1 MSVYFVTSNYSFS
14 GAKVRLFLKNAS
26 IFDFLAFWRRN
37 HPSSSYSSYLYTFKT
52 NPMET
57 TEKKLFLLD
66 AYALIYRAF
75 FAMSKNPRLNSK
87 GVNTSAVM
95 GFLNS
100 LYEILQKE
108 KPSHIGVAF
117 DVAGTAQRQA
127 EYSEY
132 KANREKMPD
141 DLRDAIPYIIRLIE
155 GFNIPVY
162 GVEGYEADDVIGTLA
177 KKAEQQ
183 GFLTYMMTPD
193 KDFGQLV
200 TDKILL
206 YKPAKFGEP
215 AQVWGPKEVCERYG
229 IQEPKQLIDIL
240 GLWGDAA
247 DNIPGIPGIG
257 EKTAAQLVGK
267 YGSVENLIAHADEL
281 KGKQKENVV
290 NFAEQGLMSKSLAT
304 INLEV
309 PVEFNE
315 EELKA
320 KEPDVPMLMALFEEL
335 EFRTFA
341 KRFLED
347 YKTKQSTLDGP
358 STLRQA
364 QGSGTLASPSLRG
377 TKQSRE
383 VTEGSQQNDLFS
395 TEATSPSGQFD
406 LFNQGDNSG
415 LLEFS
420 DKDSAK
426 TVAHNY
432 QLVESDADI
441 QALVGLLSKQKQF
454 VFDTETTNIDVYS
467 AELVGLSFAIKAH
480 EAWYLS
486 MPADQEECQK
496 KLELLRPLFE
506 DESIL
511 KIGQNL
517 KYDISMLAQYGI
529 SVKGKLFDTM
539 LAHYLLE
546 PEQRHNMDYL
556 AEVYLNYI
564 TIPIEDLI
572 GKGRQQKTMREVP
585 VNLVKE
591 YAAEDAD
598 ITLQLYEKLLPLLK
612 ENGVEKLFYE
622 IEMPLVPVLSR
633 MEANGVRIDTENL
646 LQISEAFGVEIH
658 KIEEEIY
665 NAAGM
670 PFNIASPKQL
680 GEVLFEK
687 LRIDEKAKKT
697 KTGQYATGEDVLQ
710 KLSHKHPIIQ
720 LILDYR
726 SFTKLKSTYLDALP
740 ALVNP
745 KDGLIHT
752 SYNQA
757 VTATGRLSSNNPNLQ
772 NIPVRTEKGREIR
785 RAFVPR
791 SPQYTLLAADY
802 SQIELRIIAHLSQ
815 DPAMM
820 ADFNLGHDIH
830 AATAAKVFHV
840 PMDQVTKEQRSRAKA
855 VNFGIIYGMSAFGL
869 AERMELSRSEAADII
884 KKYFE
889 EYAGIK
895 EYMNRSIALARER
908 GYAET
913 ILGRRRYLRDINGAN
928 SVVRGFAERNAINA
942 PIQGSSADMIKIA
955 MIGIHEEL
963 ERLKMQSKMILQV
976 HDELVFD
983 AHLDEL
989 DALKAIVQDKMVNAL
1004 PLSVPVVVEMN
1015 TGANWLE
1022 AH

>member
-1 MSVYFVTSNYSFS
+1 
-14 GAKVRLFLKNAS
+14 
-26 IFDFLAFWRRN
+26 
-37 HPSSSYSSYLYTFKT
+37 
-52 NPMET
+52 MET
-57 TEKKLFLLD
+57 SEKKLFLLD

-75 FAMSKNPRLNSK
+75 FAMSKNPRMNSK

-108 KPSHIGVAF
+108 KPTHIGVAF

-141 DLRDAIPYIIRLIE
+141 DLRDSIPYIIRLIE
-155 GFNIPVY
+155 AFNIPVY
-162 GVEGYEADDVIGTLA
+162 GVEGYEADDVIGTLS

-183 GFLTYMMTPD
+183 GFITYMMTPD

-257 EKTAAQLVGK
+257 EKTAAQLVGQ

-281 KGKQKENVV
+281 KGKQKENVI
-290 NFAEQGLMSKSLAT
+290 NFAEQGLMSKALAT

-320 KEPDVPMLMALFEEL
+320 KEPDVPALMALFEEL
-335 EFRTFA
+335 EFKTFA

-347 YKTKQSTLDGP
+347 YKTKQSSWVGP

-383 VTEGSQQNDLFS
+383 TAGSQTPDLFS
-395 TEATSPSGQFD
+395 TSTPSGELD
-406 LFNQGDNSG
+406 LFHQGDNDG

-426 TVAHNY
+426 TVTHDY
-432 QLVESDADI
+432 QLVETEADI
-441 QALVGLLSKQKQF
+441 KALVELLSKQKQF

-467 AELVGLSFAIKAH
+467 AELVGASFAIKAH
-480 EAWYLS
+480 EAWYLP
-486 MPADQEECQK
+486 MPAEREACQR

-506 DESIL
+506 DESLL

-529 SVKGKLFDTM
+529 NVKGKMFDTM
-539 LAHYLLE
+539 LAHYLIE

-556 AEVYLNYI
+556 AEVYLNYL

-585 VNLVKE
+585 VELVKE

-633 MEANGVRIDTENL
+633 MEANGVKIDTENL
-646 LQISEAFGVEIH
+646 QLISEEFGGEIH
-658 KIEEEIY
+658 KIEEQIY
-665 NAAGM
+665 QAART

-680 GEVLFEK
+680 GEILFER
-687 LRIDEKAKKT
+687 LHIDEKAKKT

-720 LILDYR
+720 MILDYR
-726 SFTKLKSTYLDALP
+726 SLTKLKSTYLDALP

-791 SPQYTLLAADY
+791 SQQYTLLAADY

-815 DPAMM
+815 DPAMV

-913 ILGRRRYLRDINGAN
+913 ILGRRRYLRDINGSN

-955 MIGIHEEL
+955 MIGIHQEL

-1004 PLSVPVVVEMN
+1004 PLSVPIVVEMN

>member
-1 MSVYFVTSNYSFS
+1 M
-14 GAKVRLFLKNAS
+14 
-26 IFDFLAFWRRN
+26 
-37 HPSSSYSSYLYTFKT
+37 
-52 NPMET
+52 
-57 TEKKLFLLD
+57 
-66 AYALIYRAF
+66 
-75 FAMSKNPRLNSK
+75 
-87 GVNTSAVM
+87 
-95 GFLNS
+95 
-100 LYEILQKE
+100 
-108 KPSHIGVAF
+108 
-117 DVAGTAQRQA
+117 
-127 EYSEY
+127 
-132 KANREKMPD
+132 
-141 DLRDAIPYIIRLIE
+141 
-155 GFNIPVY
+155 
-162 GVEGYEADDVIGTLA
+162 
-177 KKAEQQ
+177 
-183 GFLTYMMTPD
+183 
-193 KDFGQLV
+193 
-200 TDKILL
+200 
-206 YKPAKFGEP
+206 
-215 AQVWGPKEVCERYG
+215 
-229 IQEPKQLIDIL
+229 
-240 GLWGDAA
+240 
-247 DNIPGIPGIG
+247 
-257 EKTAAQLVGK
+257 
-267 YGSVENLIAHADEL
+267 
-281 KGKQKENVV
+281 
-290 NFAEQGLMSKSLAT
+290 
-304 INLEV
+304 
-309 PVEFNE
+309 
-315 EELKA
+315 
-320 KEPDVPMLMALFEEL
+320 
-335 EFRTFA
+335 
-341 KRFLED
+341 
-347 YKTKQSTLDGP
+347 
-358 STLRQA
+358 
-364 QGSGTLASPSLRG
+364 
-377 TKQSRE
+377 
-383 VTEGSQQNDLFS
+383 
-395 TEATSPSGQFD
+395 
-406 LFNQGDNSG
+406 
-415 LLEFS
+415 EFS

-426 TVAHNY
+426 TVPHDY
-432 QLVESDADI
+432 KLVENDADI
-441 QALVGLLSKQKQF
+441 KSLVDLLCKQKQF

-486 MPADQEECQK
+486 MPAEREACQK

-506 DESIL
+506 NEGIQ

-529 SVKGKLFDTM
+529 SVKGPMFDTM

-556 AEVYLNYI
+556 AEVYLNYL

-585 VNLVKE
+585 VEQVKE

-598 ITLQLYEKLLPLLK
+598 ITLQLYEKLMPLLK

-633 MEANGVRIDTENL
+633 MEANGVKIDTENL
-646 LQISEAFGVEIH
+646 QQISEEFGKEIR
-658 KIEEEIY
+658 KIEEQIY
-665 NAAGM
+665 QAAGT

-680 GEVLFEK
+680 GEILFEK
-687 LRIDEKAKKT
+687 LKIDEKAKKT

-720 LILDYR
+720 MILDYR

-815 DPAMM
+815 DPAMVN
-820 ADFNLGHDIH
+820 DFNLGHDIH

-840 PMDQVTKEQRSRAKA
+840 PMEQVTKEQRSRAKA

-955 MIGIHEEL
+955 MIGIHQEL

-989 DALKAIVQDKMVNAL
+989 DTLKAIVNDKMVNAL

-1015 TGANWLE
+1015 TGSNWLE

>member
-1 MSVYFVTSNYSFS
+1 
-14 GAKVRLFLKNAS
+14 
-26 IFDFLAFWRRN
+26 
-37 HPSSSYSSYLYTFKT
+37 
-52 NPMET
+52 MET
-57 TEKKLFLLD
+57 PKKKLFLLD

-75 FAMSKNPRLNSK
+75 FAMSKNPRMNSK
-87 GVNTSAVM
+87 GLNTSAVM

-108 KPSHIGVAF
+108 KPTHIGVAF

-155 GFNIPVY
+155 AFNIPVY
-162 GVEGYEADDVIGTLA
+162 GVEGYEADDVIGTLS

-183 GFLTYMMTPD
+183 GFTTYMMTPD

-257 EKTAAQLVGK
+257 EKTAAQLVQK

-290 NFAEQGLMSKSLAT
+290 NFAEQGLMSKMLAT

-309 PVEFNE
+309 PVDFNE

-320 KEPDVPMLMALFEEL
+320 KEPDVPALMALFEEL

-347 YKTKQSTLDGP
+347 YKGKQSTLDGP
-358 STLRQA
+358 ST
-364 QGSGTLASPSLRG
+364 GSGTSASPSLRG
-377 TKQSRE
+377 TKQSR
-383 VTEGSQQNDLFS
+383 VTAESQTPDLFS
-395 TEATSPSGQFD
+395 TSTPSGELD
-406 LFNQGDNSG
+406 LFHQNDNSG
-415 LLEFS
+415 MLEFS

-426 TVAHNY
+426 TVAHDY
-432 QLVESDADI
+432 KLVETEEDI
-441 QALVGLLSKQKQF
+441 KALVELLSKQKQF

-486 MPADQEECQK
+486 MPVEREECQK

-506 DESIL
+506 NESIL

-529 SVKGKLFDTM
+529 SVRGKMFDTM

-585 VNLVKE
+585 VELVKE

-633 MEANGVRIDTENL
+633 MEANGVKIDTENL
-646 LQISEAFGVEIH
+646 HQISEEFGGEIR
-658 KIEEEIY
+658 KIEEQIY
-665 NAAGM
+665 EAAGT

-680 GEVLFEK
+680 GEILFEK
-687 LRIDEKAKKT
+687 LKIDEKAKKT

-720 LILDYR
+720 MILDYR

-791 SPQYTLLAADY
+791 SKAYTLLAADY

-815 DPAMM
+815 DPAMVN
-820 ADFNLGHDIH
+820 DFNLGHDIH

-840 PMDQVTKEQRSRAKA
+840 PMEQVTKEQRSRAKA

-895 EYMNRSIALARER
+895 EYMNRSIALAREH

-955 MIGIHEEL
+955 MIGIHQEMQ
-963 ERLKMQSKMILQV
+963 RLKMQSKMILQV

-989 DALKAIVQDKMVNAL
+989 DALKNIVNDKMVNAL

>member
-1 MSVYFVTSNYSFS
+1 
-14 GAKVRLFLKNAS
+14 
-26 IFDFLAFWRRN
+26 
-37 HPSSSYSSYLYTFKT
+37 
-52 NPMET
+52 MET

-75 FAMSKNPRLNSK
+75 FAMNKNPRMTSK
-87 GVNTSAVM
+87 GLNTSAVM

-100 LYEILQKE
+100 LYEILKNE
-108 KPSHIGVAF
+108 KPTHIGVAF

-141 DLRDAIPYIIRLIE
+141 DLRESIPYIIRLIE
-155 GFNIPVY
+155 AFNIPIY
-162 GVEGYEADDVIGTLA
+162 GVEGYEADDVIGTLS

-183 GFLTYMMTPD
+183 GFITYMMTPD

-200 TDKILL
+200 TDKVLL

-257 EKTAAQLVGK
+257 EKTAAQLVQK

-281 KGKQKENVV
+281 KGKQKENVI
-290 NFAEQGLMSKSLAT
+290 NFAEQGMMSKMLAT

-309 PVEFNE
+309 PVEFDE
-315 EELKA
+315 KELKA
-320 KEPDVPMLMALFEEL
+320 KEPDLPALMALFEEL
-335 EFRTFA
+335 EFKTFA
-341 KRFLED
+341 KRFLDD
-347 YKTKQSTLDGP
+347 YKKRGGIDSPLPP
-358 STLRQA
+358 SQRGNAKRPNTDTETIVRQ
-364 QGSGTLASPSLRG
+364 ASPSERG
-377 TKQSRE
+377 AG
-383 VTEGSQQNDLFS
+383 GSQTPDLFS
-395 TEATSPSGQFD
+395 SETPSISGQID
-406 LFNQGDNSG
+406 LFGQGENEG
-415 LLEFS
+415 NLLDFS
-420 DKDSAK
+420 DKNSAK
-426 TVAHNY
+426 TVQHDY
-432 QLVESDADI
+432 KLVETDEDI
-441 QALVGLLSKQKQF
+441 KALVEQLSKQKQF
-454 VFDTETTNIDVYS
+454 VFDTETTNVDVYS
-467 AELVGLSFAIKAH
+467 AELVGVSFAIKSH
-480 EAWYLS
+480 EAWYLP
-486 MPADQEECQK
+486 MPAEREACQK

-506 DESIL
+506 DETIL

-529 SVKGKLFDTM
+529 NVKGKMFDTM

-585 VNLVKE
+585 VETVKE

-633 MEANGVRIDTENL
+633 MEANGVKIDTQNL
-646 LQISEAFGVEIH
+646 QQISDEFGGEIQ

-665 NAAGM
+665 ALAGT

-687 LRIDEKAKKT
+687 LKIDEKAKKT
-697 KTGQYATGEDVLQ
+697 KTGQYATGEEVLQ
-710 KLSHKHPIIQ
+710 KLLHKHPIIQ
-720 LILDYR
+720 KILDYR

-772 NIPVRTEKGREIR
+772 NIPVRTAQGREIR

-815 DPAMM
+815 DPAMVN
-820 ADFNLGHDIH
+820 DFNLGHDIH
-830 AATAAKVFHV
+830 AATAAKVFHM
-840 PMDQVTKEQRSRAKA
+840 PMNEVTKEQRSRAKA

-955 MIGIHEEL
+955 MIGIHKEMQRL
-963 ERLKMQSKMILQV
+963 EMQSKMMLQV

-989 DALKAIVQDKMVNAL
+989 DALKAIVNDKMVNAL

-1015 TGANWLE
+1015 TGSNWLE

>member
-1 MSVYFVTSNYSFS
+1 
-14 GAKVRLFLKNAS
+14 
-26 IFDFLAFWRRN
+26 
-37 HPSSSYSSYLYTFKT
+37 
-52 NPMET
+52 MET

-75 FAMSKNPRLNSK
+75 FAMSKNPRMNSK
-87 GVNTSAVM
+87 GLNTSAVM

-108 KPSHIGVAF
+108 KPTHIGVAF
-117 DVAGTAQRQA
+117 DVSGTAQRQA

-141 DLRDAIPYIIRLIE
+141 DLRDSIPYIIRLIE
-155 GFNIPVY
+155 AFNIPVY
-162 GVEGYEADDVIGTLA
+162 GVEGYEADDVIGTLS

-183 GFLTYMMTPD
+183 GFITYMMTPD

-257 EKTAAQLVGK
+257 EKTAAQLVQK

-281 KGKQKENVV
+281 KGKQKENVI
-290 NFAEQGLMSKSLAT
+290 NFAEQGLMSKALAT

-309 PVEFNE
+309 PVEFSE

-320 KEPDVPMLMALFEEL
+320 KEPDVPALMALFEEL
-335 EFRTFA
+335 EFKTFA

-347 YKTKQSTLDGP
+347 YKKTHGDVPQAETPTPKP
-358 STLRQA
+358 SA
-364 QGSGTLASPSLRG
+364 P
-377 TKQSRE
+377 
-383 VTEGSQQNDLFS
+383 NLFS
-395 TEATSPSGQFD
+395 TTTPSSEFD
-406 LFNQGDNSG
+406 LFHQGDNSG

-426 TVAHNY
+426 TVPHDY
-432 QLVESDADI
+432 KLVENDADI
-441 QALVGLLSKQKQF
+441 KSLVDLLCKQKQF

-486 MPADQEECQK
+486 MPAEREACQK

-506 DESIL
+506 NEGIQ

-529 SVKGKLFDTM
+529 SVKGPMFDTM

-556 AEVYLNYI
+556 AEVYLNYL

-572 GKGRQQKTMREVP
+572 GKGRQQRTMREVP
-585 VNLVKE
+585 VEQVKE

-598 ITLQLYEKLLPLLK
+598 ITLQLYEKLMPLLK

-633 MEANGVRIDTENL
+633 MEANGVKIDTENL
-646 LQISEAFGVEIH
+646 QQISEEFGKEIR
-658 KIEEEIY
+658 KIEEQIY
-665 NAAGM
+665 QAAGT

-680 GEVLFEK
+680 GEILFEK
-687 LRIDEKAKKT
+687 LKIDEKAKKT

-720 LILDYR
+720 MILDYR

-815 DPAMM
+815 DPAMVN
-820 ADFNLGHDIH
+820 DFNLGHDIH

-840 PMDQVTKEQRSRAKA
+840 PMEQVTKEQRSRAKA

-955 MIGIHEEL
+955 MIGIHQEL

-989 DALKAIVQDKMVNAL
+989 DTLKAIVNDKMVNAL

-1015 TGANWLE
+1015 TGSNWLE

>member
-1 MSVYFVTSNYSFS
+1 
-14 GAKVRLFLKNAS
+14 
-26 IFDFLAFWRRN
+26 
-37 HPSSSYSSYLYTFKT
+37 
-52 NPMET
+52 MET

-75 FAMSKNPRLNSK
+75 FALSKNPRMNSK

-117 DVAGTAQRQA
+117 DVSGTAQRQA

-141 DLRDAIPYIIRLIE
+141 DLRDSIPYIIRLIE

-162 GVEGYEADDVIGTLA
+162 GVEGYEADDVIGTLS

-183 GFLTYMMTPD
+183 GFTTYMMTPD

-206 YKPAKFGEP
+206 YKPAKFGGP
-215 AQVWGPKEVCERYG
+215 AQIWGPKEVCERYG
-229 IQEPKQLIDIL
+229 IKEPKQLIDIL
-240 GLWGDAA
+240 GLWGDAS

-257 EKTAAQLVGK
+257 EKTAAVLVGQ

-281 KGKQKENVV
+281 KGKQKENVI
-290 NFAEQGLMSKSLAT
+290 NFAEQGLMSKALAT

-320 KEPDVPMLMALFEEL
+320 KEPDVPALMALFEEL
-335 EFRTFA
+335 EFKTFA
-341 KRFLED
+341 KRFLEE
-347 YKTKQSTLDGP
+347 YKGKHLVDSSLPP
-358 STLRQA
+358 SQ
-364 QGSGTLASPSLRG
+364 RG
-377 TKQSRE
+377 TGQPTGASG
-383 VTEGSQQNDLFS
+383 GSQPNTPDLFS
-395 TEATSPSGQFD
+395 TPTPTGEFD
-406 LFNQGDNSG
+406 LFHQGDNSG

-426 TVAHNY
+426 TVPHDY
-432 QLVESDADI
+432 KLVETEADI
-441 QALVGLLSKQKQF
+441 KALVELLSQQQQF

-467 AELVGLSFAIKAH
+467 AELVGVSFAIKAH
-480 EAWYLS
+480 EAWYLP
-486 MPADQEECQK
+486 MPAEREACQT

-506 DESIL
+506 NESIL

-517 KYDISMLAQYGI
+517 KYDISMLAQYGV
-529 SVKGKLFDTM
+529 SVKGKMFDTM

-556 AEVYLNYI
+556 AEVYLNYL

-585 VNLVKE
+585 VELVKE

-633 MEANGVRIDTENL
+633 MEANGVKIDTENL
-646 LQISEAFGVEIH
+646 QQISEAFGMEIQ
-658 KIEEEIY
+658 KIEEQIY
-665 NAAGM
+665 QAAGT

-680 GEVLFEK
+680 GEVLFER

-720 LILDYR
+720 MILDYR

-791 SPQYTLLAADY
+791 SEAYTLLAADY

-815 DPAMM
+815 DPAMV

-840 PMDQVTKEQRSRAKA
+840 PMEQVTKEQRSRAKA

-955 MIGIHEEL
+955 MIGIHQEL
-963 ERLKMQSKMILQV
+963 EHLKMQSKMILQV

-989 DALKAIVQDKMVNAL
+989 DTLKAIVNDKMVNAL

>member
-1 MSVYFVTSNYSFS
+1 
-14 GAKVRLFLKNAS
+14 
-26 IFDFLAFWRRN
+26 
-37 HPSSSYSSYLYTFKT
+37 
-52 NPMET
+52 MET

-75 FAMSKNPRLNSK
+75 FAMSKNPRMNSK

-108 KPSHIGVAF
+108 KPTHIGVAF

-155 GFNIPVY
+155 AFNIPVY
-162 GVEGYEADDVIGTLA
+162 GVEGYEADDVIGTLS
-177 KKAEQQ
+177 KKAEKQ
-183 GFLTYMMTPD
+183 GFTTYMMTPD

-229 IQEPKQLIDIL
+229 IQDPTQLIDIL

-257 EKTAAQLVGK
+257 EKTAAILVGK

-281 KGKQKENVV
+281 KGKQKENVI
-290 NFAEQGLMSKSLAT
+290 NFAEQGLMSKALAT

-309 PVEFNE
+309 PVKFDE

-320 KEPDVPMLMALFEEL
+320 KDPDVPALMALFEEL

-347 YKTKQSTLDGP
+347 YKGKHGVDSPLPP
-358 STLRQA
+358 SQRGKLETQL
-364 QGSGTLASPSLRG
+364 PSSQRG
-377 TKQSRE
+377 TQPTSQ
-383 VTEGSQQNDLFS
+383 VGGSQSSDLFS
-395 TEATSPSGQFD
+395 SSGELD
-406 LFNQGDNSG
+406 LFHQGDNSG

-426 TVAHNY
+426 TIAHDY
-432 QLVESDADI
+432 KLVEADADI
-441 QALVGLLSKQKQF
+441 KALVALLSKQQQF

-467 AELVGLSFAIKAH
+467 AELVGVSFAIKAH

-486 MPADQEECQK
+486 MPAEREACQK

-506 DESIL
+506 NENIL

-529 SVKGKLFDTM
+529 AVKGKMFDTM

-556 AEVYLNYI
+556 AEVYLNYL

-585 VNLVKE
+585 VELVKE

-598 ITLQLYEKLLPLLK
+598 ITLQLYEKLMPLLK

-633 MEANGVRIDTENL
+633 MEANGVKIDTENL
-646 LQISEAFGVEIH
+646 QQISEAFGFEIR

-665 NAAGM
+665 KAAGT

-680 GEVLFEK
+680 GEILFER

-710 KLSHKHPIIQ
+710 KLSHKHPIINM
-720 LILDYR
+720 ILDYR
-726 SFTKLKSTYLDALP
+726 SLTKLKSTYLDALP

-815 DPAMM
+815 DPAMV

-884 KKYFE
+884 RKYFE

-955 MIGIHEEL
+955 MIGIHQEL

>member
-1 MSVYFVTSNYSFS
+1 M
-14 GAKVRLFLKNAS
+14 A
-26 IFDFLAFWRRN
+26 
-37 HPSSSYSSYLYTFKT
+37 YSSQFKFFFVFLHHKN
-52 NPMET
+52 NPMENN
-57 TEKKLFLLD
+57 EKRLFLLD

-75 FAMSKNPRLNSK
+75 FALNKNPRLNSK

-100 LYEILQKE
+100 LYEILKNE
-108 KPSHIGVAF
+108 KPTHIGVAF
-117 DVAGTAQRQA
+117 DVAGTEQRQA

-155 GFNIPVY
+155 AFNIPIY
-162 GVEGYEADDVIGTLA
+162 GVEGYEADDVIGTMS
-177 KKAEQQ
+177 KMAEKQ
-183 GFLTYMMTPD
+183 GFTTYMMTPD

-200 TDKILL
+200 TDKVLL

-215 AQVWGPKEVCERYG
+215 AQIWGPKEVCERYG

-257 EKTAAQLVGK
+257 EKTAAILVGK

-281 KGKQKENVV
+281 KGKQKENVIE
-290 NFAEQGLMSKSLAT
+290 FAGQGLMSKALAT
-304 INLEV
+304 INLEA
-309 PVEFNE
+309 PVEFDE

-320 KEPDVPMLMALFEEL
+320 KEPDLPALMALFEEL
-335 EFRTFA
+335 EFKTFA

-347 YKTKQSTLDGP
+347 YKKTHDDASSSLRGGTTKQSSET
-358 STLRQA
+358 T
-364 QGSGTLASPSLRG
+364 GSP
-377 TKQSRE
+377 
-383 VTEGSQQNDLFS
+383 DLFS
-395 TEATSPSGQFD
+395 NETPSASGQFD
-406 LFNQGDNSG
+406 LFNQGGDTG
-415 LLEFS
+415 DLLAFS

-426 TVAHNY
+426 TVKHDY
-432 QLVESDADI
+432 KLVESENDI
-441 QALVGLLSKQKQF
+441 KALVELLSKQPQF

-480 EAWYLS
+480 EAWYLP
-486 MPADQEECQK
+486 MPANQEECQQ

-506 DESIL
+506 NESIL

-529 SVKGKLFDTM
+529 SVKGKMFDTM

-572 GKGRQQKTMREVP
+572 GKGRMQKTMREVP
-585 VNLVKE
+585 VSLVKE

-633 MEANGVRIDTENL
+633 MEANGVKIDTENL
-646 LQISEAFGVEIH
+646 KQISEEFGGEIH

-665 NAAGM
+665 NLAGT

-680 GEVLFEK
+680 GEILFEK
-687 LRIDEKAKKT
+687 LKIDEKAKKT

-710 KLSHKHPIIQ
+710 KLLHKHAIVQ
-720 LILDYR
+720 KILDYR

-791 SPQYTLLAADY
+791 SEAYTLLAADY

-815 DPAMM
+815 DPAMV

-840 PMDQVTKEQRSRAKA
+840 PMEQVTKEQRSRAKA

-895 EYMNRSIALARER
+895 EYMNRSIVLARER

-913 ILGRRRYLRDINGAN
+913 ILGRRRYLRDINGSN

-963 ERLKMQSKMILQV
+963 QRLKMQSKMILQV

-989 DALKAIVQDKMVNAL
+989 DALKAIVQGKMVNAL

>member
-1 MSVYFVTSNYSFS
+1 
-14 GAKVRLFLKNAS
+14 
-26 IFDFLAFWRRN
+26 
-37 HPSSSYSSYLYTFKT
+37 
-52 NPMET
+52 
-57 TEKKLFLLD
+57 
-66 AYALIYRAF
+66 
-75 FAMSKNPRLNSK
+75 
-87 GVNTSAVM
+87 
-95 GFLNS
+95 
-100 LYEILQKE
+100 
-108 KPSHIGVAF
+108 
-117 DVAGTAQRQA
+117 
-127 EYSEY
+127 
-132 KANREKMPD
+132 MPD

-155 GFNIPVY
+155 AFNIPVY

-200 TDKILL
+200 TNKILL

-215 AQVWGPKEVCERYG
+215 AQIWGPKEVCERYG

-267 YGSVENLIAHADEL
+267 YGSVENLIAHVDEL
-281 KGKQKENVV
+281 KGKQKENVI

-320 KEPDVPMLMALFEEL
+320 KEPDVPALMALFEEL

-347 YKTKQSTLDGP
+347 YKGKQSTLDGP

-364 QGSGTLASPSLRG
+364 QGSGTSALPSLRG

-383 VTEGSQQNDLFS
+383 TAESQTPDLFS
-395 TEATSPSGQFD
+395 TSTPSGEFD
-406 LFNQGDNSG
+406 LFNQGDNNG
-415 LLEFS
+415 ILEFS

-426 TVAHNY
+426 TVKHDY
-432 QLVESDADI
+432 KLVETEADI
-441 QALVGLLSKQKQF
+441 QALVALLSKQKQF

-467 AELVGLSFAIKAH
+467 AELVGLSFAIKAQ

-486 MPADQEECQK
+486 MPAEREACQK
-496 KLELLRPLFE
+496 KLELLCPLFE
-506 DESIL
+506 NESIL

-517 KYDISMLAQYGI
+517 KYDISMLAEYGI

-585 VNLVKE
+585 VELVKE

-646 LQISEAFGVEIH
+646 QQISEAFGVEIH

-665 NAAGM
+665 KAAGM

-680 GEVLFEK
+680 GEILFER

-720 LILDYR
+720 MILDYR

-791 SPQYTLLAADY
+791 SPEYTLLAADY

-815 DPAMM
+815 DPAMVN
-820 ADFNLGHDIH
+820 DFNLGHDIH

-1004 PLSVPVVVEMN
+1004 PLSVPVIVEMN

>member
-1 MSVYFVTSNYSFS
+1 
-14 GAKVRLFLKNAS
+14 
-26 IFDFLAFWRRN
+26 
-37 HPSSSYSSYLYTFKT
+37 
-52 NPMET
+52 MET

-75 FAMSKNPRLNSK
+75 FALSKNPRMNSK

-117 DVAGTAQRQA
+117 DVSGTAQRQA

-141 DLRDAIPYIIRLIE
+141 DLRDSIPYIISLIE

-162 GVEGYEADDVIGTLA
+162 GVEGYEADDVIGTLS

-183 GFLTYMMTPD
+183 GFTTYMMTPD

-215 AQVWGPKEVCERYG
+215 AQIWGPREVCERYG
-229 IQEPKQLIDIL
+229 IKEPKQLIDIL
-240 GLWGDAA
+240 GLWGDAS

-257 EKTAAQLVGK
+257 EKTAAALVGQ

-281 KGKQKENVV
+281 KGKQKENVI
-290 NFAEQGLMSKSLAT
+290 NFAEQGLMSKALAT

-320 KEPDVPMLMALFEEL
+320 KEPDVPALMALFEEL
-335 EFRTFA
+335 EFKTFA
-341 KRFLED
+341 KRFLEE
-347 YKTKQSTLDGP
+347 YKGKHLVDSPLPP
-358 STLRQA
+358 SQ
-364 QGSGTLASPSLRG
+364 RG
-377 TKQSRE
+377 TGQPTGASG
-383 VTEGSQQNDLFS
+383 GSQPHTLDLFS
-395 TEATSPSGQFD
+395 TPTLTGEFD
-406 LFNQGDNSG
+406 LFHQGDNSG

-426 TVAHNY
+426 TVPHDY
-432 QLVESDADI
+432 KLVETEADI
-441 QALVGLLSKQKQF
+441 KALVGLLSKQQQF

-467 AELVGLSFAIKAH
+467 AELVGVSFAIKAH
-480 EAWYLS
+480 EAWYLP
-486 MPADQEECQK
+486 MPAEREACQK

-506 DESIL
+506 NESIL

-529 SVKGKLFDTM
+529 SVKGPMFDTM

-556 AEVYLNYI
+556 AEVYLNYL

-585 VNLVKE
+585 VELVKE

-612 ENGVEKLFYE
+612 DNGVEKLFYE

-633 MEANGVRIDTENL
+633 MEANGVKIDTENL
-646 LQISEAFGVEIH
+646 QQISEAFGREIR

-665 NAAGM
+665 KAAGT

-680 GEVLFEK
+680 GEVLFER

-720 LILDYR
+720 MILDYR
-726 SFTKLKSTYLDALP
+726 SLTKLKSTYLDALP

-791 SPQYTLLAADY
+791 SEAYTLLAADY

-815 DPAMM
+815 DPAMVN
-820 ADFNLGHDIH
+820 DFNLGHDIH

-913 ILGRRRYLRDINGAN
+913 ILGRRRYLRDINSAN

-955 MIGIHEEL
+955 MIGIHQEL

-989 DALKAIVQDKMVNAL
+989 DTLKAIVQDKMVNAL

>member
-1 MSVYFVTSNYSFS
+1 
-14 GAKVRLFLKNAS
+14 
-26 IFDFLAFWRRN
+26 
-37 HPSSSYSSYLYTFKT
+37 
-52 NPMET
+52 MET

-108 KPSHIGVAF
+108 KPTHIGVTF

-155 GFNIPVY
+155 AFNIPVY
-162 GVEGYEADDVIGTLA
+162 GVEGYEADDVIGTLS

-183 GFLTYMMTPD
+183 GFVTYMMTPD

-229 IQEPKQLIDIL
+229 ISEPKQLIDIL

-257 EKTAAQLVGK
+257 EKTAAQLVQK

-281 KGKQKENVV
+281 KGKQKENVIE
-290 NFAEQGLMSKSLAT
+290 FAEQGLMSKALAT

-309 PVEFNE
+309 PVEFDE

-320 KEPDVPMLMALFEEL
+320 KEPDLPALMALFEEL

-341 KRFLED
+341 KRFLDD
-347 YKTKQSTLDGP
+347 YKKTHDSVPVVETPAPKHI
-358 STLRQA
+358 
-364 QGSGTLASPSLRG
+364 SP
-377 TKQSRE
+377 
-383 VTEGSQQNDLFS
+383 DLFS
-395 TEATSPSGQFD
+395 SETPSASGQFD
-406 LFNQGDNSG
+406 LFNQGENTGD
-415 LLEFS
+415 LLAFS

-426 TVAHNY
+426 TMKHDY
-432 QLVESDADI
+432 KLVETEEEI
-441 QALVGLLSKQKQF
+441 KALVELLSKQKQF
-454 VFDTETTNIDVYS
+454 VFDTETTNIDVYL
-467 AELVGLSFAIKAH
+467 ADLVGVSFAIKDH
-480 EAWYLS
+480 EAWYLP
-486 MPADQEECQK
+486 MPAEREACQK

-506 DESIL
+506 SENIL

-517 KYDISMLAQYGI
+517 KYDISMLAQYDI
-529 SVKGKLFDTM
+529 SVRGKMFDTM
-539 LAHYLLE
+539 LAHYLIE

-585 VNLVKE
+585 LELVKE

-612 ENGVEKLFYE
+612 ENSVEKLFYE

-633 MEANGVRIDTENL
+633 MEANGVKIDTENL
-646 LQISEAFGVEIH
+646 HQISEEFGREIH

-665 NAAGM
+665 ELAGA

-680 GEVLFEK
+680 GEILFEK
-687 LRIDEKAKKT
+687 LKIDEKAKKT
-697 KTGQYATGEDVLQ
+697 KTGQYATGEEVLQ
-710 KLSHKHPIIQ
+710 KLLHKHPIIQ
-720 LILDYR
+720 MILDYR

-791 SPQYTLLAADY
+791 SEAYTLLAADY

-815 DPAMM
+815 DPAMV

-840 PMDQVTKEQRSRAKA
+840 PMEQVTKEQRSRAKA

-895 EYMNRSIALARER
+895 EYMNRSIALAKER

-913 ILGRRRYLRDINGAN
+913 ILGRRRYLRDINSAN

-955 MIGIHEEL
+955 MIGIHQEL

-989 DALKAIVQDKMVNAL
+989 DVLKAIVNDKMVNAL
-1004 PLSVPVVVEMN
+1004 PLSVPVIVEMN

>member
-1 MSVYFVTSNYSFS
+1 
-14 GAKVRLFLKNAS
+14 
-26 IFDFLAFWRRN
+26 
-37 HPSSSYSSYLYTFKT
+37 
-52 NPMET
+52 MET
-57 TEKKLFLLD
+57 SEKKLFLLD

-108 KPSHIGVAF
+108 KPTHIGVAF

-155 GFNIPVY
+155 AFNIPVY

-215 AQVWGPKEVCERYG
+215 AQIWGPKEVCERYG

-309 PVEFNE
+309 PVKFDE
-315 EELKA
+315 EDLKA
-320 KEPDVPMLMALFEEL
+320 KEPDVPALMALFEEL

-347 YKTKQSTLDGP
+347 YKMKHGVDSPLPP
-358 STLRQA
+358 SQ
-364 QGSGTLASPSLRG
+364 RG
-377 TKQSRE
+377 TDQPTGASG
-383 VTEGSQQNDLFS
+383 GSQQPNLFS
-395 TEATSPSGQFD
+395 SNETFD
-406 LFNQGDNSG
+406 LFHQGDNSG

-426 TVAHNY
+426 TMAHDY
-432 QLVESDADI
+432 KLVETDEDI
-441 QALVGLLSKQKQF
+441 KALVEHLSKQTQF

-467 AELVGLSFAIKAH
+467 AGLVGLSFAIKAH

-486 MPADQEECQK
+486 MPAEREACQK

-506 DESIL
+506 NESIL

-529 SVKGKLFDTM
+529 NVKGPLFDTM

-556 AEVYLNYI
+556 AEVYLNYL

-572 GKGRQQKTMREVP
+572 GKGRMQKTMREVP
-585 VNLVKE
+585 VELVKE

-646 LQISEAFGVEIH
+646 QQISEAFGVEIH

-665 NAAGM
+665 KAAGM

-687 LRIDEKAKKT
+687 LHIDEKAKKT

-720 LILDYR
+720 MILDYR

-791 SPQYTLLAADY
+791 SPEYTLLAADY

-815 DPAMM
+815 DPAMVN
-820 ADFNLGHDIH
+820 DFNLGHDIH

-1004 PLSVPVVVEMN
+1004 PLSVPVIVEMN

>member
-1 MSVYFVTSNYSFS
+1 
-14 GAKVRLFLKNAS
+14 
-26 IFDFLAFWRRN
+26 
-37 HPSSSYSSYLYTFKT
+37 
-52 NPMET
+52 MEN

-75 FAMSKNPRLNSK
+75 FALSKNPRMNSK

-108 KPSHIGVAF
+108 KPTHIGVAF
-117 DVAGTAQRQA
+117 DVSGTAQRQA

-141 DLRDAIPYIIRLIE
+141 DLRDSIPYIIRLIE
-155 GFNIPVY
+155 AFNIPVY
-162 GVEGYEADDVIGTLA
+162 GVEGYEADDVIGTLS

-183 GFLTYMMTPD
+183 GFITYMMTPD

-257 EKTAAQLVGK
+257 EKTAAQLVQK

-290 NFAEQGLMSKSLAT
+290 NFAEQGLLSKALAT

-309 PVEFNE
+309 PVKFNE
-315 EELKA
+315 EELKT
-320 KEPDVPMLMALFEEL
+320 KEPDVPTLMALFEEL
-335 EFRTFA
+335 EFKTFA

-347 YKTKQSTLDGP
+347 YKKTHGDVPQAETPTPKP
-358 STLRQA
+358 SA
-364 QGSGTLASPSLRG
+364 P
-377 TKQSRE
+377 
-383 VTEGSQQNDLFS
+383 NLFS
-395 TEATSPSGQFD
+395 TTPPSSEFD
-406 LFNQGDNSG
+406 LFHQGDNSG

-426 TVAHNY
+426 TVPHDY
-432 QLVESDADI
+432 KLVENDADI
-441 QALVGLLSKQKQF
+441 KSLVDLLCKQKQF

-486 MPADQEECQK
+486 MPADREACQK

-506 DESIL
+506 NEGIR

-529 SVKGKLFDTM
+529 SVKGPMFDTM

-556 AEVYLNYI
+556 AEVYLNYL

-585 VNLVKE
+585 VEQVKE

-598 ITLQLYEKLLPLLK
+598 ITLQLYEKLMPLLK

-633 MEANGVRIDTENL
+633 MEANGVKIDTENL
-646 LQISEAFGVEIH
+646 QQISEEFGKEIR
-658 KIEEEIY
+658 KIEEQIY
-665 NAAGM
+665 QAAGT

-680 GEVLFEK
+680 GEILFEK
-687 LRIDEKAKKT
+687 LKIDEKAKKT

-720 LILDYR
+720 MILDYR

-815 DPAMM
+815 DPAMVN
-820 ADFNLGHDIH
+820 DFNLGHDIH

-840 PMDQVTKEQRSRAKA
+840 PMEQVTKEQRSRAKA

-955 MIGIHEEL
+955 MIGIHQEL
-963 ERLKMQSKMILQV
+963 EKLKMQSKMILQV

-989 DALKAIVQDKMVNAL
+989 DTLKAIVNDKMVNAL

-1015 TGANWLE
+1015 TGSNWLE

>member
-1 MSVYFVTSNYSFS
+1 MKTS
-14 GAKVRLFLKNAS
+14 
-26 IFDFLAFWRRN
+26 
-37 HPSSSYSSYLYTFKT
+37 
-52 NPMET
+52 
-57 TEKKLFLLD
+57 EKKLFLLD

-75 FAMSKNPRLNSK
+75 FAMSKNPRMNSK
-87 GVNTSAVM
+87 GVNTSAIM

-108 KPSHIGVAF
+108 KPTHIGVAF

-141 DLRDAIPYIIRLIE
+141 DLRDSIPYIIRLIE

-162 GVEGYEADDVIGTLA
+162 GVEGYEADDVIGTLS

-183 GFLTYMMTPD
+183 GFTTYMMTPD

-215 AQVWGPKEVCERYG
+215 AQIWGPKEVCERYG
-229 IQEPKQLIDIL
+229 IKEPKQLIDIL
-240 GLWGDAA
+240 GLWGDAS

-257 EKTAAQLVGK
+257 EKTAATLVGQ

-281 KGKQKENVV
+281 KGKQKENVI
-290 NFAEQGLMSKSLAT
+290 NFAEQGLMSKALAT

-320 KEPDVPMLMALFEEL
+320 KEPDVPALMALFEEL
-335 EFRTFA
+335 EFKTFA
-341 KRFLED
+341 KRFLEE
-347 YKTKQSTLDGP
+347 YKGKHLVDSPLPP
-358 STLRQA
+358 SQ
-364 QGSGTLASPSLRG
+364 RG
-377 TKQSRE
+377 TGQPTGASG
-383 VTEGSQQNDLFS
+383 GSQPHTPDLFS
-395 TEATSPSGQFD
+395 TPTLTGEFD
-406 LFNQGDNSG
+406 LFHQSDNSG

-426 TVAHNY
+426 TVPHDY
-432 QLVESDADI
+432 KLVETEADI
-441 QALVGLLSKQKQF
+441 KALVELLSQQQQF

-467 AELVGLSFAIKAH
+467 AELVGVSFAIKAH
-480 EAWYLS
+480 EAWYLP
-486 MPADQEECQK
+486 MPAEREACQT

-506 DESIL
+506 NESIL

-517 KYDISMLAQYGI
+517 KYDISMLAQYGV
-529 SVKGKLFDTM
+529 SVKGKMFDTM

-556 AEVYLNYI
+556 AEVYLNYL

-572 GKGRQQKTMREVP
+572 GKGRMQKTMREVP
-585 VNLVKE
+585 VELVKE

-612 ENGVEKLFYE
+612 DNGVEKLFYE

-633 MEANGVRIDTENL
+633 MEANGVKIDTENL
-646 LQISEAFGVEIH
+646 QQISEAFGREIR

-665 NAAGM
+665 KAAGT

-680 GEVLFEK
+680 GEILFER

-720 LILDYR
+720 MILDYR
-726 SFTKLKSTYLDALP
+726 SLTKLKSTYLDALP

-791 SPQYTLLAADY
+791 SPQYTLIAADY

-815 DPAMM
+815 DPAMVN
-820 ADFNLGHDIH
+820 DFNLGHDIH

-895 EYMNRSIALARER
+895 EYMNRSIALAREH

-913 ILGRRRYLRDINGAN
+913 ILGRRRYLRDINSAN

-955 MIGIHEEL
+955 MIGIHQEL
-963 ERLKMQSKMILQV
+963 EKLKMQSKMILQV

-1004 PLSVPVVVEMN
+1004 PLSVPVIVEMN

>member
-1 MSVYFVTSNYSFS
+1 
-14 GAKVRLFLKNAS
+14 
-26 IFDFLAFWRRN
+26 
-37 HPSSSYSSYLYTFKT
+37 
-52 NPMET
+52 MET
-57 TEKKLFLLD
+57 SEKKLFLLD

-75 FAMSKNPRLNSK
+75 FAMNKNPRMNSK

-100 LYEILQKE
+100 LYEILKNE
-108 KPSHIGVAF
+108 KPTHIGVAF

-141 DLRDAIPYIIRLIE
+141 DLRDSIPYIIRLIE
-155 GFNIPVY
+155 AFNIPVY
-162 GVEGYEADDVIGTLA
+162 GVEGYEADDVIGTLS

-183 GFLTYMMTPD
+183 GFVTYMMTPD

-215 AQVWGPKEVCERYG
+215 AQIWGPKEVCERYG

-257 EKTAAQLVGK
+257 EKTAAQLVGQ

-281 KGKQKENVV
+281 KGKQKENVI
-290 NFAEQGLMSKSLAT
+290 NFAEQGLMSKALAT

-309 PVEFNE
+309 PVEFDE

-320 KEPDVPMLMALFEEL
+320 KEPDLPALMALFEEL
-335 EFRTFA
+335 EFKTFA

-347 YKTKQSTLDGP
+347 YKKSHSNAPQVETPTAKP
-358 STLRQA
+358 S
-364 QGSGTLASPSLRG
+364 SP
-377 TKQSRE
+377 
-383 VTEGSQQNDLFS
+383 DLFS
-395 TEATSPSGQFD
+395 NETPSASGQFD
-406 LFNQGDNSG
+406 LFGQSEND

-426 TVAHNY
+426 TVTHEY
-432 QLVESDADI
+432 KLVETETDI
-441 QALVGLLSKQKQF
+441 KTLVELLSKQKQF
-454 VFDTETTNIDVYS
+454 VFDSETTNIDVYS

-480 EAWYLS
+480 EAWYLP
-486 MPADQEECQK
+486 MPAESKECQQ

-506 DESIL
+506 NESIL

-517 KYDISMLAQYGI
+517 KYDISMLAQYGVA
-529 SVKGKLFDTM
+529 VKGKLFDTM

-572 GKGRQQKTMREVP
+572 GKGRQQKTMCEVP
-585 VNLVKE
+585 IELVKE

-633 MEANGVRIDTENL
+633 MEANGVKIDTENL
-646 LQISEAFGVEIH
+646 QQISEEFGKEIK

-665 NAAGM
+665 ALAGT

-680 GEVLFEK
+680 GEILFEK
-687 LRIDEKAKKT
+687 LKIDEKAKKT

-720 LILDYR
+720 KILDYR
-726 SFTKLKSTYLDALP
+726 SLTKLKSTYLDALP

-815 DPAMM
+815 DPAMV

-840 PMDQVTKEQRSRAKA
+840 PMEQVTKEQRSRAKA

-895 EYMNRSIALARER
+895 EYMNRSIALAKER

-913 ILGRRRYLRDINGAN
+913 ILGRRRYLRDINAAN

-955 MIGIHEEL
+955 MIGIHQEL

-989 DALKAIVQDKMVNAL
+989 DALKTIVQNKMVNAL

-1015 TGANWLE
+1015 TGNNWLE

>member
-1 MSVYFVTSNYSFS
+1 
-14 GAKVRLFLKNAS
+14 
-26 IFDFLAFWRRN
+26 
-37 HPSSSYSSYLYTFKT
+37 
-52 NPMET
+52 MET
-57 TEKKLFLLD
+57 PKKKLFLLD

-75 FAMSKNPRLNSK
+75 FAMSKNPRMNSK
-87 GVNTSAVM
+87 GLNTSAVM

-108 KPSHIGVAF
+108 KPTHIGVAF

-155 GFNIPVY
+155 AFNIPVY
-162 GVEGYEADDVIGTLA
+162 GVEGYEADDVIGTLS

-183 GFLTYMMTPD
+183 GFTTYMMTPD

-257 EKTAAQLVGK
+257 EKTAAQLIGK
-267 YGSVENLIAHADEL
+267 YGSVENLITHADEL
-281 KGKQKENVV
+281 KGKQKENVI
-290 NFAEQGLMSKSLAT
+290 NFADQGLMSKMLAT

-309 PVEFNE
+309 PVDFNE

-320 KEPDVPMLMALFEEL
+320 KEPDVPTLMALFEEL

-347 YKTKQSTLDGP
+347 YKGKQSTLDGP
-358 STLRQA
+358 ST
-364 QGSGTLASPSLRG
+364 GSGTSASPSLRG
-377 TKQSRE
+377 TKQPRE
-383 VTEGSQQNDLFS
+383 AIERQGPDLFS
-395 TEATSPSGQFD
+395 TPTPSGTFD
-406 LFNQGDNSG
+406 LFHQDGESETG

-426 TVAHNY
+426 TVAHDY
-432 QLVESDADI
+432 KLVETDEDI
-441 QALVGLLSKQKQF
+441 KALVELLSKQKQF
-454 VFDTETTNIDVYS
+454 VFDTETTNIDVYL

-486 MPADQEECQK
+486 MPANREKCQK

-506 DESIL
+506 NESIL

-529 SVKGKLFDTM
+529 SVRGKMFDTM

-585 VNLVKE
+585 VELVKE

-633 MEANGVRIDTENL
+633 MEANGVKIDTENL
-646 LQISEAFGVEIH
+646 HQISEEFGGEIR
-658 KIEEEIY
+658 KIEEQIY
-665 NAAGM
+665 ESAGT

-687 LRIDEKAKKT
+687 LKIDEKAKKT

-720 LILDYR
+720 MILDYR

-791 SPQYTLLAADY
+791 SKAYTLLAADY

-815 DPAMM
+815 DPAMV

-840 PMDQVTKEQRSRAKA
+840 PMEQVTKEQRSRAKA

-955 MIGIHEEL
+955 MIGIHQEMQ
-963 ERLKMQSKMILQV
+963 RLKMQSKMILQV

-989 DALKAIVQDKMVNAL
+989 DTLKTIVNDKMVNAL